1 MTLKLQ
7 IFLLFLIKTLRYTS
21 AIRCDVTLPQKS
33 TPDCKIVRKAALAE
47 NKKTWTLKHDPDV
60 YGFARLNMTPAQLA
74 AIVFKDPFTRHY
86 TTAYTQTLKTNEK
99 VLTQYI
105 NQTSG
110 QPIND
115 FSEYLAMSE
124 FFQTV
129 LEPLVG
135 EYATLASRHEAFIND
150 KTKWISD
157 KYFTQQRLAGTN
169 PMSLQRVTVHGRG
182 DLGVLRGRLGR
193 HCKVITI
200 DGRCCRFP
208 FKYWFKTY
216 KTCIKDYHHR
226 PRCPTYGGYP
236 RWGICKVPEKPAKP
250 ALVGLDWS
258 KLKETLNP
266 NFDWDAAVQAVLSRR
281 YTLKKAVDQG
291 RIYALR
297 YELCDGLARSPDLT
311 DKDPQREMW
320 NFFSPIALFASKPI
334 SWGKSELLP
343 VAIQMDFK
351 PDSAVYTPN
360 DGDNWMMAKLNVQVT
375 DIGYAQ
381 IVEHLGRVHFMV
393 EPFCVILKRTLSKQ
407 HPLNQILRFHCRELT
422 VPNTFGVPNLVNEN
436 GLTDKLF
443 AYGNKGSFRMLKDT
457 YPLSTWE
464 ITDYRG
470 NIKKRGLNDRRLLPF
485 FPFRDDGY
493 IILEVIEQMVK
504 DYVTMYYED
513 DKDVKEDTEL
523 QDYVNELSLDGTGP
537 NGGIGRIQ
545 GFPKS
550 IGTKRELCEI
560 LSRFLSHVT
569 IYHAAVNYVV
579 VDYGQYI
586 PNQPTKLYN
595 DSRVEV
601 GEFSVYRLPNRLTTA
616 IHSSAFNTLGI
627 FRLDRLF
634 DYGNLL
640 EDTDAV
646 NLINRYYSK
655 LMHFVQPKLQNLN
668 QKRKARGDLTY
679 PYFIP
684 KWLPNGIQT

>member
-1 MTLKLQ
+1 MGSNLQ
-7 IFLLFLIKTLRYTS
+7 LCLLFLISTLRYTS

-33 TPDCKIVRKAALAE
+33 SPDCKIVRKAALAE

-99 VLTQYI
+99 VLTKYI
-105 NQTSG
+105 NQTFG

-124 FFQTV
+124 YFQTV

-169 PMSLQRVTVHGRG
+169 PMSLQRVTVHER
-182 DLGVLRGRLGR
+182 D
-193 HCKVITI
+193 
-200 DGRCCRFP
+200 
-208 FKYWFKTY
+208 
-216 KTCIKDYHHR
+216 
-226 PRCPTYGGYP
+226 
-236 RWGICKVPEKPAKP
+236 A
-250 ALVGLDWS
+250 AVGLDWN

-266 NFDWDAAVQAVLSRR
+266 KFDWDAAVQAVLSKG
-281 YTLKKAVDQG
+281 YSLKKAVDQG

-334 SWGKSELLP
+334 SRGKSELLP

-360 DGDNWMMAKLNVQVT
+360 DGDNWMMAKFNVQVT

-381 IVEHLGRVHFMV
+381 IVEHLARVHFMV

-470 NIKKRGLNDRRLLPF
+470 NIKKRGLDDERLLPF

-504 DYVTMYYED
+504 DYITMYYEN

-550 IGTKRELCEI
+550 ISTRRELYEI

-601 GEFSVYRLPNRLTTA
+601 GEFSVYRLPNRVTTA
-616 IHSSAFNTLGI
+616 IQSSAFNTLGI

-634 DYGNLL
+634 DYGNFL

-646 NLINRYYSK
+646 NLVNHYYSK
-655 LMHFVQPKLQNLN
+655 LMLVVQPKLQSLN
-668 QKRKARGDLTY
+668 RKRKDRGDLTY